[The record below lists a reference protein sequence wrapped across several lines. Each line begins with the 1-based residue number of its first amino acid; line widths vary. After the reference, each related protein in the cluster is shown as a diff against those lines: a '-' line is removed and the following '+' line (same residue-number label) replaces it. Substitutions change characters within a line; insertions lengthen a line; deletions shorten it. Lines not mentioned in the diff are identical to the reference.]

1 MISATHD
8 ANGTL
13 VHDFIGSMGD
23 GSNDLF
29 YIPKSERSKLKYHKN
44 TNAFECLDGIKTIH
58 LGDVCDML
66 DAERNLEN
74 MNAIAYALDDRE
86 DLQ

>member
-1 MISATHD
+1 MFKATHD

-13 VHDFIGSMGD
+13 VHDFIGSMDEG
-23 GSNDLF
+23 GQDLF
-29 YIPKSERSKLKYHKN
+29 YIPKCERSKLKYHKD

-66 DAERNLEN
+66 GAERNLEN
-74 MNAIAYALDDRE
+74 MNAIAYALDTRE